1 MLIYNTDTVYQIES
15 YASKVYLEWVGKH
28 VYKVKSEEWVRGF
41 VYWPMPKY
49 AARCCPP
56 VSLGFCWL
64 M

>member
-41 VYWPMPKY
+41 V
-49 AARCCPP
+49 
-56 VSLGFCWL
+56 
-64 M
+64 